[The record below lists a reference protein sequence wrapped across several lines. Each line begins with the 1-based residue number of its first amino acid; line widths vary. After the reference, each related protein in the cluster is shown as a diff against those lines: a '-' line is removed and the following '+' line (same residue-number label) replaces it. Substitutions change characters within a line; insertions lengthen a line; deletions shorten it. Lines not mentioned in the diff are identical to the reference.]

1 MAKKSKSPRK
11 QAGKKLV
18 TRGKCVDRFC
28 TKWIEETKLV
38 KKSPSKAKVKR
49 SPKKS
54 KSKRIIPKRSR
65 MKKSRSKCKSKR
77 RYAKKKSKSK
87 GKKTT

>member
-1 MAKKSKSPRK
+1 MAKKSKSLSK
-11 QAGKKLV
+11 KTGKKLV

-38 KKSPSKAKVKR
+38 KKSPSKTKVRRK

-54 KSKRIIPKRSR
+54 KKRS
-65 MKKSRSKCKSKR
+65 SKIRC
-77 RYAKKKSKSK
+77 
-87 GKKTT
+87 